1 MLKDTIKFLRES
13 KKLTKKQVADA
24 IGITE
29 RAYITYEYGQ
39 RDVSTDTLQKLA
51 DFYDVTTDYLLGRP
65 NAKQPEDPINL
76 VAREFQLDSAQR
88 GILAAYL
95 YMEPADRKQFVKY
108 IKQIADGTDEEDTV
122 KKSGIQ
128 KRTNPTTYDM
138 RASARSDSN
147 EVIIDGHTMTKEQL
161 DIIQNTPEM
170 DENL

>member
-13 KKLTKKQVADA
+13 RKLTKKQVADA

>member
-1 MLKDTIKFLRES
+1 
-13 KKLTKKQVADA
+13 
-24 IGITE
+24 
-29 RAYITYEYGQ
+29 
-39 RDVSTDTLQKLA
+39 
-51 DFYDVTTDYLLGRP
+51 
-65 NAKQPEDPINL
+65 
-76 VAREFQLDSAQR
+76 
-88 GILAAYL
+88 
-95 YMEPADRKQFVKY
+95 MEPADRKQFVKY